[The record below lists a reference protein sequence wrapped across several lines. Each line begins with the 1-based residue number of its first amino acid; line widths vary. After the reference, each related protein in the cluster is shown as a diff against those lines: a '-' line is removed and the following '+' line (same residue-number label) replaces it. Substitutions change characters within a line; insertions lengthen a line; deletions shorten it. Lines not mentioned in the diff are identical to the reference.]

1 MTVYFATPCE
11 STTQANHMVSY
22 RFLTCQGERNKTRK
36 KQQAEKNVN
45 NKIKITVKVREKI
58 FFRQLVGSWNT
69 TERAKIDVNEFGDYW
84 KTIWSKSRSFNEQTE
99 WIHNIADEYCLIPIP
114 SIESTEEDVAKATKR
129 SSNWKA
135 SCFDYLQNYWLKY
148 LTATHGPLVRSF

>member
-1 MTVYFATPCE
+1 MTLYFATPCE

-36 KQQAEKNVN
+36 KQQAEKNIN
-45 NKIKITVKVREKI
+45 SKIKITVKVKEK
-58 FFRQLVGSWNT
+58 FFLKQLFGSWT
-69 TERAKIDVNEFGDYW
+69 TAERAEIDVNEFGDYW
-84 KTIWSKSRSFNEQTE
+84 QTIWSKSKSFNEQIE
-99 WIHNIADEYCLIPIP
+99 WIHTIANEYNWIPMS

-135 SCFDYLQNYWLKY
+135 TSFDYLQNYWLKY
-148 LTATHGPLVRSF
+148 LTATHGPLARSF

>member
-58 FFRQLVGSWNT
+58 FFRQLVGS
-69 TERAKIDVNEFGDYW
+69 
-84 KTIWSKSRSFNEQTE
+84 
-99 WIHNIADEYCLIPIP
+99 
-114 SIESTEEDVAKATKR
+114 
-129 SSNWKA
+129 
-135 SCFDYLQNYWLKY
+135 
-148 LTATHGPLVRSF
+148 